1 MLFIHGSTDTTVPT
15 SMVFDN
21 YYACA
26 SEKELYVVEGKGY
39 NETYTS
45 PEYFNRLFSYI
56 DKHIHEQTLDAAKS
70 NEYKHSNNLSNKRY
84 I

>member
-1 MLFIHGSTDTTVPT
+1 
-15 SMVFDN
+15 MVFDN

-56 DKHIHEQTLDAAKS
+56 EKHIHE
-70 NEYKHSNNLSNKRY
+70 
-84 I
+84 